1 MAPLR
6 HRVVLDTDLAMG
18 APGSDID
25 DGFALALAVADPGID
40 LDLVTTVAGNT
51 DVVTATTLTLELL
64 ERLGRGDVPV
74 HRGAAHPLLRPPAR
88 QGSAP
93 AGVAVREPAST
104 LAAAALVEHVR
115 RHPGEITLVA
125 IGPLTNVA
133 LAVRLDP
140 VFARDLRRLVVM
152 GGQFL
157 TGPHDVAMPG
167 EFNLW
172 CDPEAAQVVLGSG
185 LVPEFVGLDVTT
197 QVRISRAEAEVMA
210 ASPRPFT
217 AFAGEFTAAYVDGL
231 DPRYAVPPGT
241 TALHDPLAVAAVTRP
256 GLLTWRDAHVAVETG
271 DRLRGVV
278 LTDFLDA
285 GDPPAAN
292 ARVAVA
298 VDVAGFHAHFTGLL
312 DAVGD
317 DRPAPDR

>member
-1 MAPLR
+1 MEGLR

-25 DGFALALAVADPGID
+25 DGFALALAVADPAID

-51 DVVTATTLTLELL
+51 DVATATALTMELL
-64 ERLGRGDVPV
+64 QRLGSPHVPV

-88 QGSAP
+88 TGSLP
-93 AGVAVREPAST
+93 PGVTAREPAST
-104 LAAAALVEHVR
+104 LAAVALVEHVR
-115 RHPGEITLVA
+115 RHPGAITLVA

-140 VFARDLRRLVVM
+140 DFAGNLHRLVVM
-152 GGQFL
+152 GGEFL
-157 TGPHDVAMPG
+157 RAPHDVGMPG

-172 CDPEAAQVVLGSG
+172 CDPEAARVVLAAG

-197 QVRISRAEAEVMA
+197 QVRITREEALEMA
-210 ASPRPFT
+210 RSPRPFT
-217 AFAGEFTAAYVDGL
+217 AFAGEFTAAYVDEL
-231 DPRYAVPPGT
+231 DPRYAVPVGT

-256 GLLTWRDAHVAVETG
+256 ELLTWREAHVEVETG
-271 DRLRGVV
+271 DRFRGVV

-285 GDPPAAN
+285 TDPPAAN

-298 VDVAGFHAHFTGLL
+298 VDVQGFRERFFGLL

-317 DRPAPDR
+317 DSP

>member
-1 MAPLR
+1 MGGLR

-25 DGFALALAVADPGID
+25 DGFALALALADPEVD

-51 DVVTATTLTLELL
+51 DVVTATVLTLELL
-64 ERLGRGDVPV
+64 HRIGSPDVPV

-88 QGSAP
+88 RGSLP
-93 AGVAVREPAST
+93 AGVPVREPVST

-115 RHPGEITLVA
+115 ENPGRITLVA

-140 VFARDLRRLVVM
+140 SFATDLHRLVVM

-157 TGPHDVAMPG
+157 TGPHDAGMPG
-167 EFNLW
+167 EFNVW
-172 CDPEAAQVVLGSG
+172 CDPEAAEVVLGSG

-197 QVRISRAEAEVMA
+197 QVRISRAEALEMSR
-210 ASPRPFT
+210 SPRPFT
-217 AFAGEFTAAYVDGL
+217 AFAGEFTAAYIDVL

-256 GLLTWRDAHVAVETG
+256 DLLTWRDAHVAVETG

-278 LTDFLDA
+278 LTDFLD
-285 GDPPAAN
+285 GEDPPPRN

-298 VDVAGFHAHFTGLL
+298 VDVDGFRERFTGLL
-312 DAVGD
+312 DAVDGGVH
-317 DRPAPDR
+317 PG